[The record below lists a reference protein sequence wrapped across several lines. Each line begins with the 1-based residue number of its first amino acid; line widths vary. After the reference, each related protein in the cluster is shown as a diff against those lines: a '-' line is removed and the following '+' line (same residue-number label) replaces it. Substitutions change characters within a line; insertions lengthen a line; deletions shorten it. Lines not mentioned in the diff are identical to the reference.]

1 MSEQLAVAVHL
12 ENEKVRFSGVGRS
25 NPPVVF
31 DYHPPV
37 GDDAGYTGLEG
48 LLMSLAACSA
58 TSVVSLLR
66 RMHKTVSGFRVEARG
81 DRRDEH
87 PTVLTRIELAF
98 LVDSPD
104 ATDVEVERAIQL
116 SEEKFCPVWAMLRG
130 NVVVVATHRITGGA

>member
-1 MSEQLAVAVHL
+1 MTEQLAITVNL
-12 ENEKVRFSGVGRS
+12 ENDKVRFSAAGRS
-25 NPPVVF
+25 IAPVTF

-66 RMHKTVSGFRVEARG
+66 RMHKTVTAFRVEARG

-87 PTVLTRIELAF
+87 PTVLTKIELAF

-104 ATDVEVERAIQL
+104 ATDAEVARAIQL

-130 NVVVVATHRITGGA
+130 NVEVVATHVLAAQ